1 MNRLKKYASLLLAL
15 VMALALAVPAM
26 AGENVEGGEPVAPE
40 ENAEA
45 TVATSTISLPKDMAD
60 HTFVAY
66 QIFSG
71 TQKTT
76 AEDDAP
82 LADIKWGS
90 GIDEDAFLVA
100 LKESKDF
107 GETNPFAN
115 ATSAENVAKIL
126 EDYVDNSTM
135 AIAFARIATKCVVAN
150 EGITLREGEMNE
162 VPQGYYLIVDTTELG
177 DGTDTVRNA
186 SLLQLT
192 KDVTITVKVDVP
204 QVDKQVQE
212 NSNNTYGEAADYT
225 IGDDVPFKFVSAV
238 PNMEQYKTYKYV
250 FHDKMDNGLT
260 FNNDVEV
267 TIGGA
272 KVDASKYEVHVYTDE
287 QQAADGYDGCTFEV
301 RFADL
306 KAVVTDMGKNAG
318 DEVVVSFTAKL
329 NSSAVTDSTGN
340 KNQVHL
346 EYSNDPSDVGD
357 GETGETPDDTV
368 IVFTYELDTSKINPE
383 KAPLDGAHFRL
394 AKVGDDGTR
403 VWATISD
410 DGEITWSEAPTTGND
425 VIKDAVVG
433 NSKQDLYYTGTDF
446 SSVDGKFEIKGLDAG
461 EYELWEIQA
470 PAGYNTP
477 KTPFKVV
484 ITSELNQTTETLDK
498 LTVSLDGV
506 FTKEK
511 EEDTDP
517 GNFSQNGKL
526 PVTIVNQSGA
536 TLPET
541 GGIGTT
547 IFYALGGLLTVGAVV
562 LLVTKK
568 RMSADEK

>member
-71 TQKTT
+71 TQKNT

-82 LADIKWGS
+82 LADIKWGN

-115 ATSAENVAKIL
+115 ATSAENVAKVL
-126 EDYVDNSTM
+126 EDYVDNSTT

-150 EGITLREGEMNE
+150 KGITLREGEMNE

-212 NSNNTYGEAADYT
+212 NSDEKFGEAADYT

-238 PNMEQYKTYKYV
+238 PDMAQYETYKYI

-260 FNNDVEV
+260 FNADSVVVKIGDTTVPATVDGKVNYTVV
-267 TIGGA
+267 TT
-272 KVDASKYEVHVYTDE
+272 EELTDE
-287 QQAADGYDGCTFEV
+287 CTFEI
-301 RFADL
+301 RFEDL
-306 KAVVTDMGKNAG
+306 KTIAAATKGAAVEIT
-318 DEVVVSFTAKL
+318 FTAKL
-329 NSSAVTDSTGN
+329 NSSAVIGSGGN
-340 KNQVHL
+340 KNKVQL

-357 GETGETPDDTV
+357 GETGKTPEDEV
-368 IVFTYELDTSKINPE
+368 IVFTYELETNKVNNAETPE
-383 KAPLDGAHFRL
+383 KLQGAEFHL
-394 AKVGDDGTR
+394 ARTRAVGDTTVEEWAIVENGKVVRWVEAKEGEQTYVPADDPNNLNGTAYAGSVLTSGADGLF
-403 VWATISD
+403 
-410 DGEITWSEAPTTGND
+410 
-425 VIKDAVVG
+425 VVA
-433 NSKQDLYYTGTDF
+433 
-446 SSVDGKFEIKGLDAG
+446 GLDAG
-461 EYELWEIQA
+461 TYKLLETKA

-477 KTPFKVV
+477 KEAFTVV
-484 ITSELNQTTETLDK
+484 ISRDLDQTETGAGYSNLAVTLDDVA
-498 LTVSLDGV
+498 TEGV
-506 FTKEK
+506 
-511 EEDTDP
+511 D
-517 GNFSQNGKL
+517 NNSGKL